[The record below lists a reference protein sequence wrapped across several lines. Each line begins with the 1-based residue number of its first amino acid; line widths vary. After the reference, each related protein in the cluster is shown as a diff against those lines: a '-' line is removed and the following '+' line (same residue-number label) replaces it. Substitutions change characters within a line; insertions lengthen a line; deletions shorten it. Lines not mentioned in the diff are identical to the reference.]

1 MSIIEK
7 AVNWII
13 GIAND
18 NTHGYDQGSRWSPDY
33 DCSSLVI
40 SAWKQ
45 AGVNLTCT
53 YTGNMY
59 ANMVNKGFSDIT
71 SQVNLATGSG
81 LARGDVLLNVSSH
94 TAMYIGNGQICEAT
108 GNENGGI
115 TGGQTGDQTSREIC
129 INSYRNYPWNY
140 VLRYV
145 AEDGGPRETQSGN
158 TTSTDQ
164 DTYTVQA
171 GDSLW
176 AIAEK
181 VYGSGAYYTK
191 LMTLNGLTNSNI
203 MVGQVLKIK
212 SNTQSVS
219 QPAQSTSSTNDL
231 PTLRK
236 GSKGEPV
243 RALQALLI
251 LRGQKLATYG
261 TDGDFGS
268 ETDIALR
275 AYQKLKGLTVD
286 GICGSDDWK
295 TLIEKE

>member
-1 MSIIEK
+1 MSIIEN
-7 AVNWII
+7 AVNWMI

-18 NTHGYDQGSRWSPDY
+18 DTHGYDQGSRWSPDY

-59 ANMVNKGFSDIT
+59 ANMVNKGFSDVT

-81 LARGDVLLNVSSH
+81 LARGDVLLNVASH

-115 TGGQTGDQTSREIC
+115 TGGQTGDQTGREIC

-145 AEDGGPRETQSGN
+145 AEDGGPREGQSEN
-158 TTSTDQ
+158 TISSGG
-164 DTYTVQA
+164 DTYIVQA

-181 VYGSGAYYTK
+181 VYGSGTYYTK
-191 LMTLNGLTNSNI
+191 LMTLNGLTNANI

-212 SNTQSVS
+212 SKSQLTA
-219 QPAQSTSSTNDL
+219 QPAQSTPSTNSL

-251 LRGQKLATYG
+251 LRGQKLVSYG
-261 TDGDFGS
+261 TDGDFGN
-268 ETDIALR
+268 ETEVALR
-275 AYQKLKGLTVD
+275 AYQKMKGLTAD
-286 GICGSDDWK
+286 GICGSDVWK

>member
-13 GIAND
+13 SIAND

-115 TGGQTGDQTSREIC
+115 TGGQTGDQTGREIC

-145 AEDGGPRETQSGN
+145 AEDGGSRETQSGN
-158 TTSTDQ
+158 TTSTNE

-191 LMTLNGLTNSNI
+191 LMTLNGLTNANI

-212 SNTQSVS
+212 SNTQSAS

-243 RALQALLI
+243 RALQALLL

-261 TDGDFGS
+261 ADGDFGS
-268 ETDIALR
+268 ETEIALR

>member
-81 LARGDVLLNVSSH
+81 LVRGDVLLNVSSH

-115 TGGQTGDQTSREIC
+115 TGGQTGDQTGREIC

-145 AEDGGPRETQSGN
+145 AEDSGSRETQSGN
-158 TTSTDQ
+158 TISTNE

-251 LRGQKLATYG
+251 LRGQKLTTYG

-268 ETDIALR
+268 ETEIALR
-275 AYQKLKGLTVD
+275 AYQKLKGLTID

>member
-13 GIAND
+13 SIAND
-18 NTHGYDQGSRWSPDY
+18 NIHGYDQGSRWSPDY

-115 TGGQTGDQTSREIC
+115 TGGQTGDQTGREIC

-145 AEDGGPRETQSGN
+145 AEDSGSRETQSGN
-158 TTSTDQ
+158 ITSTNE

-191 LMTLNGLTNSNI
+191 LMNLNGLTNSNI

-251 LRGQKLATYG
+251 LRGQKLTTYG

-268 ETDIALR
+268 ETEIALR

>member
-1 MSIIEK
+1 MSVIEN
-7 AVNWII
+7 AVSWIM

-115 TGGQTGDQTSREIC
+115 TGGQTGDQTGREIC

-145 AEDGGPRETQSGN
+145 AEDGGPRETQNEN
-158 TTSTDQ
+158 TTSTDG

-181 VYGSGAYYTK
+181 VYGSGSYYTK
-191 LMTLNGLTNSNI
+191 LMTLNGLTNANI

-219 QPAQSTSSTNDL
+219 QPAQSTSSANDL
-231 PTLRK
+231 PNLRK

-243 RALQALLI
+243 RALQTLLI
-251 LRGQKLATYG
+251 LRGQKLTTYG

-268 ETDIALR
+268 ETEIALR

>member
-158 TTSTDQ
+158 TASTDQ

-268 ETDIALR
+268 ETEIALR

-286 GICGSDDWK
+286 GICGSDDWE

>member
-71 SQVNLATGSG
+71 SQVNLASGSG
-81 LARGDVLLNVSSH
+81 LARGDVLLNVANH

-115 TGGQTGDQTSREIC
+115 TGGQTGDQTGREIC

-145 AEDGGPRETQSGN
+145 AEDGGSREAQSGN
-158 TTSTDQ
+158 TTSTNE

-219 QPAQSTSSTNDL
+219 QLAQSTSSTNDL

-261 TDGDFGS
+261 ADGDFGS
-268 ETDIALR
+268 ETEIALR
-275 AYQKLKGLTVD
+275 AYQKLKGLAVD

>member
-115 TGGQTGDQTSREIC
+115 TGGQSGDQTGREIC

-145 AEDGGPRETQSGN
+145 AEDSGSRETQSGN
-158 TTSTDQ
+158 TTSTDE

-212 SNTQSVS
+212 SNTQSES

-251 LRGQKLATYG
+251 LRGQKLTTYG

-268 ETDIALR
+268 ETEIALR
-275 AYQKLKGLTVD
+275 AYQKLKGLTID
-286 GICGSDDWK
+286 GICGSDDWE

>member
-115 TGGQTGDQTSREIC
+115 TGGQTGDQTGREIC

-145 AEDGGPRETQSGN
+145 TEDGGSRETQSGN
-158 TTSTDQ
+158 TTSTDE

-191 LMTLNGLTNSNI
+191 LMTLNGLTNANI

-268 ETDIALR
+268 ETEIALR
-275 AYQKLKGLTVD
+275 AYQKLKGLAVD

>member
-13 GIAND
+13 SIAND
-18 NTHGYDQGSRWSPDY
+18 NAHGYDQGQRWSPDY

-81 LARGDVLLNVSSH
+81 LARGDVLLNVASH

-115 TGGQTGDQTSREIC
+115 TGGQTGDQTGREIC

-158 TTSTDQ
+158 TTSTN

-268 ETDIALR
+268 ETEIALR

>member
-13 GIAND
+13 SIAND

-81 LARGDVLLNVSSH
+81 LARGDVLLNVANH

-115 TGGQTGDQTSREIC
+115 TGGQTGDQTGREIC
-129 INSYRNYPWNY
+129 INGYRNYPWNY

-158 TTSTDQ
+158 TTSTDN

-191 LMTLNGLTNSNI
+191 LMTLNGLTNANI

-219 QPAQSTSSTNDL
+219 QSAQSTSSTNDL

-251 LRGQKLATYG
+251 LRGQKLTTYG
-261 TDGDFGS
+261 ADGDFGS
-268 ETDIALR
+268 ETEIALR
-275 AYQKLKGLTVD
+275 TYQKLKGLTVD

>member
-13 GIAND
+13 SIAND

-115 TGGQTGDQTSREIC
+115 TGGQTGDQTGREIC

-145 AEDGGPRETQSGN
+145 AEDGGSRETQSGN
-158 TTSTDQ
+158 TTSTNE

-251 LRGQKLATYG
+251 LRGQKLTTYG
-261 TDGDFGS
+261 ADGDFGS
-268 ETDIALR
+268 ETEIALR
-275 AYQKLKGLTVD
+275 TYQKLKGLTVD

>member
-13 GIAND
+13 SIAND

-40 SAWKQ
+40 SAWEQ

-115 TGGQTGDQTSREIC
+115 TGGQTGDQTGREIC

-145 AEDGGPRETQSGN
+145 AEDGGSRETQSGN
-158 TTSTDQ
+158 ITSTNE

-212 SNTQSVS
+212 SNAQSAS

-251 LRGQKLATYG
+251 LRGQKLTTYG

>member
-13 GIAND
+13 SIAND

-40 SAWKQ
+40 SAWQQ

-115 TGGQTGDQTSREIC
+115 TGGQTGDQTGREIC

-145 AEDGGPRETQSGN
+145 AEDGGSRETQSGN
-158 TTSTDQ
+158 ITSTNE

-236 GSKGEPV
+236 GNKGEPV

-251 LRGQKLATYG
+251 LRGQKLTTYG

-268 ETDIALR
+268 ETEIALR

>member
-115 TGGQTGDQTSREIC
+115 TGGQTGDQTGREIC

-145 AEDGGPRETQSGN
+145 AEDGGPRETQNEN
-158 TTSTDQ
+158 TTYTDR

-176 AIAEK
+176 STAEK
-181 VYGSGAYYTK
+181 VYGSGTYYTK

-212 SNTQSVS
+212 SNTPSVS

-243 RALQALLI
+243 RALQALLV
-251 LRGQKLATYG
+251 LRGQKLTTYG
-261 TDGDFGS
+261 ADGDFGS
-268 ETDIALR
+268 ETEIALR

-286 GICGSDDWK
+286 GICGSDEWK
-295 TLIEKE
+295 TLIGKE

>member
-115 TGGQTGDQTSREIC
+115 TGGQTGDQTGREIC

-145 AEDGGPRETQSGN
+145 AEDGGSRETQSGN
-158 TTSTDQ
+158 TTSTNE

-191 LMTLNGLTNSNI
+191 LMNLNGLTNSNI

-219 QPAQSTSSTNDL
+219 QPTQSTSSTNDL

-261 TDGDFGS
+261 ADGDFGS
-268 ETDIALR
+268 ETEIALR
-275 AYQKLKGLTVD
+275 AYQKLKGLAVD

>member
-1 MSIIEK
+1 MSIIEN
-7 AVNWII
+7 AVNWIVS
-13 GIAND
+13 IAND
-18 NTHGYDQGSRWSPDY
+18 DTHGYDQGSRWSPDY

-59 ANMVNKGFSDIT
+59 ANMVNKGFSDVT
-71 SQVNLATGSG
+71 SQINLTTGSG
-81 LARGDVLLNVSSH
+81 LARGDVLLNVANH

-115 TGGQTGDQTSREIC
+115 TGGQTGDQTGREIC

-145 AEDGGPRETQSGN
+145 AEDGGSRETQSEN
-158 TTSTDQ
+158 TISTSE
-164 DTYTVQA
+164 DTYVVQA

-181 VYGSGAYYTK
+181 VYGSGTYYTK
-191 LMTLNGLTNSNI
+191 LMTLNGLTNANI

-212 SNTQSVS
+212 SKSQSTA
-219 QPAQSTSSTNDL
+219 QPAQSASSTNGL

-261 TDGDFGS
+261 TDGDFGN
-268 ETDIALR
+268 ETEIALR
-275 AYQKLKGLTVD
+275 AYQKTKGLTAD
-286 GICGSDDWK
+286 GICGSDVWK

>member
-13 GIAND
+13 SIAND

-71 SQVNLATGSG
+71 SRVNLATGSG

-115 TGGQTGDQTSREIC
+115 TGGQTGDQTGREIC

-145 AEDGGPRETQSGN
+145 AEDSGSRETQSGN
-158 TTSTDQ
+158 TTSTDE

-191 LMTLNGLTNSNI
+191 LMTLNGLTNANI

-261 TDGDFGS
+261 ADGDFGS
-268 ETDIALR
+268 ETEIALR
-275 AYQKLKGLTVD
+275 AYQKLKGLAVD
-286 GICGSDDWK
+286 GICGSDDWE

>member
-13 GIAND
+13 SIAND

-115 TGGQTGDQTSREIC
+115 IGGQTGDQTGREIC

-145 AEDGGPRETQSGN
+145 AEDSGSRETQSGN
-158 TTSTDQ
+158 TTSTNG

-191 LMTLNGLTNSNI
+191 LMTLNGLTNANI

-268 ETDIALR
+268 ETEIALR
-275 AYQKLKGLTVD
+275 SYQKLKGLTID

-295 TLIEKE
+295 TLIGKE

>member
-1 MSIIEK
+1 MSIIEN
-7 AVNWII
+7 AVNWIVD
-13 GIAND
+13 IAND
-18 NTHGYDQGSRWSPDY
+18 DTHGYDQGSRWSPDY

-81 LARGDVLLNVSSH
+81 LARGDVLLNVANH

-108 GNENGGI
+108 GNEKGGI
-115 TGGQTGDQTSREIC
+115 TGGQTGDQTGREIC
-129 INSYRNYPWNY
+129 INTYRNYPWNY

-145 AEDGGPRETQSGN
+145 AEDDGSRETQSEN
-158 TTSTDQ
+158 TTSTDG

-181 VYGSGAYYTK
+181 VYGSGSYYTK
-191 LMTLNGLTNSNI
+191 LMTLNGLTNANI
-203 MVGQVLKIK
+203 LVGQVLKIK
-212 SNTQSVS
+212 DKTTTK
-219 QPAQSTSSTNDL
+219 PAQSTSSTNGL
-231 PTLRK
+231 PALRK
-236 GSKGEPV
+236 GNKGEPV

-261 TDGDFGS
+261 TDGDFGN
-268 ETDIALR
+268 ETEIALR
-275 AYQKLKGLTVD
+275 AYQKLKGLTID
-286 GICGSDDWK
+286 GICGSDVWK
-295 TLIEKE
+295 TLIERE

>member
-13 GIAND
+13 SIAND

-115 TGGQTGDQTSREIC
+115 TGGQTGDQTGREIC

-145 AEDGGPRETQSGN
+145 AEDSGSRETQSGN
-158 TTSTDQ
+158 TTSTNE

-181 VYGSGAYYTK
+181 VYGSGAYQTK

-261 TDGDFGS
+261 ADGDFGS
-268 ETDIALR
+268 ETEIALR
-275 AYQKLKGLTVD
+275 AYQKLKGLTID

>member
-59 ANMVNKGFSDIT
+59 ANMVNNGFSDIT

-108 GNENGGI
+108 GNESGGI
-115 TGGQTGDQTSREIC
+115 IGGQTGDQTGREIC

-145 AEDGGPRETQSGN
+145 AEDSGSRETQSGN
-158 TTSTDQ
+158 TTSTNE

-176 AIAEK
+176 SIAEK
-181 VYGSGAYYTK
+181 VYGSGTYYTK

-212 SNTQSVS
+212 SNTQSAS

-251 LRGQKLATYG
+251 LRGQKLTTYG

-268 ETDIALR
+268 ETEIALR

>member
-115 TGGQTGDQTSREIC
+115 TGGQTGDQTGREIC

-145 AEDGGPRETQSGN
+145 AEDSGSRETQSGN
-158 TTSTDQ
+158 TTSTNE

-268 ETDIALR
+268 ETEIALR
-275 AYQKLKGLTVD
+275 AYQKLKALAVD

>member
-13 GIAND
+13 SIAND

-81 LARGDVLLNVSSH
+81 LARGDVLLNVANH

-115 TGGQTGDQTSREIC
+115 TGGQTGDQTGREIC

-145 AEDGGPRETQSGN
+145 AEDGGSRETQSGN
-158 TTSTDQ
+158 VTSTDE
-164 DTYTVQA
+164 DIYTVQA

-243 RALQALLI
+243 RALQTLLI

-261 TDGDFGS
+261 ADGDFGS
-268 ETDIALR
+268 ETEIALR

-286 GICGSDDWK
+286 GICGSDEWK

>member
-13 GIAND
+13 SIAND

-115 TGGQTGDQTSREIC
+115 TGGQTGDQTGREIC

-145 AEDGGPRETQSGN
+145 AEDSGSRETQSGN
-158 TTSTDQ
+158 TTSTD

-191 LMTLNGLTNSNI
+191 LMTLNGLTNANI

-212 SNTQSVS
+212 SNTQSAS

-243 RALQALLI
+243 RALQALLL

-261 TDGDFGS
+261 ADGDFGS
-268 ETDIALR
+268 ETEIALR

>member
-115 TGGQTGDQTSREIC
+115 TGGQTGDQTGREIC
-129 INSYRNYPWNY
+129 INSYRNYPWDY

-145 AEDGGPRETQSGN
+145 AEDSGSRETQSGN
-158 TTSTDQ
+158 TTSTDE

-212 SNTQSVS
+212 SNAQSVS

-251 LRGQKLATYG
+251 LRGQKLTTYG
-261 TDGDFGS
+261 ADGDFGS
-268 ETDIALR
+268 ETEIALR
-275 AYQKLKGLTVD
+275 AYQKLKGLAVD

>member
-13 GIAND
+13 SIAND

-59 ANMVNKGFSDIT
+59 SNMVNKGFSDIT

-81 LARGDVLLNVSSH
+81 LARGDVLLNVASH

-115 TGGQTGDQTSREIC
+115 TGGQTGDQTGREIC

-145 AEDGGPRETQSGN
+145 AEDGGSRETQSGN
-158 TTSTDQ
+158 TTSTNG

-219 QPAQSTSSTNDL
+219 QPTQSTSSTNDL

-251 LRGQKLATYG
+251 LRCQKLATYG
-261 TDGDFGS
+261 ADGDFGS
-268 ETDIALR
+268 ETEIALR

>member
-1 MSIIEK
+1 MSIIEN
-7 AVNWII
+7 AVNWIV

-18 NTHGYDQGSRWSPDY
+18 DTHGYDQGSRWSPDY

-81 LARGDVLLNVSSH
+81 LVRGDVLLNVASH

-115 TGGQTGDQTSREIC
+115 TGGQTGDQTGREIC
-129 INSYRNYPWNY
+129 INTYRNHPWNY

-145 AEDGGPRETQSGN
+145 AEDGGSRETQSEN
-158 TTSTDQ
+158 ATSTGG

-181 VYGSGAYYTK
+181 VYGSGTYYTK
-191 LMTLNGLTNSNI
+191 LMTLNGLTNANI

-212 SNTQSVS
+212 DKTTTKPV
-219 QPAQSTSSTNDL
+219 QSTSSTNSL

-236 GSKGEPV
+236 GSKGESV
-243 RALQALLI
+243 RALQVLLT
-251 LRGQKLATYG
+251 LRGQRLAIYG
-261 TDGDFGS
+261 TDGDFGN
-268 ETDIALR
+268 ETEVALR
-275 AYQKLKGLTVD
+275 AYQKIKGLTAD
-286 GICGSDDWK
+286 GICGSDVWK

>member
-81 LARGDVLLNVSSH
+81 LARGDVLLNVASH

-115 TGGQTGDQTSREIC
+115 TGGQTGDQTGREIC
-129 INSYRNYPWNY
+129 INNYRNYPWNY

-145 AEDGGPRETQSGN
+145 AEDSGSRETQSGN
-158 TTSTDQ
+158 TTSTDN

-176 AIAEK
+176 SIAEK
-181 VYGSGAYYTK
+181 VYGSGTYYTK

-203 MVGQVLKIK
+203 MVDQVLKIK

-243 RALQALLI
+243 RALQTLLI

-261 TDGDFGS
+261 ADGDFGS
-268 ETDIALR
+268 ETEIALR
-275 AYQKLKGLTVD
+275 AYQKLKGLTID

>member
-81 LARGDVLLNVSSH
+81 LARGDVLLNVANH

-115 TGGQTGDQTSREIC
+115 TGGQTGDQTGREIC

-145 AEDGGPRETQSGN
+145 AEDSGSRETQSGN
-158 TTSTDQ
+158 TTSTDE

-181 VYGSGAYYTK
+181 IYGSGAYYTK

-261 TDGDFGS
+261 ADGDFGS
-268 ETDIALR
+268 ETEIALR

-295 TLIEKE
+295 TLIGKE

>member
-81 LARGDVLLNVSSH
+81 LVRGDVLLNVSSH

-108 GNENGGI
+108 GNESGGI
-115 TGGQTGDQTSREIC
+115 IGGQTGDQTGREIC

-145 AEDGGPRETQSGN
+145 AEDGGSRETQSGN
-158 TTSTDQ
+158 TTSTD

-191 LMTLNGLTNSNI
+191 LMALNGLTNSNI

-212 SNTQSVS
+212 GNTQSVS

-261 TDGDFGS
+261 ADGDFGS
-268 ETDIALR
+268 ETEIALR

>member
-13 GIAND
+13 SIAND

-115 TGGQTGDQTSREIC
+115 TGGQTGDQTGREIC

-145 AEDGGPRETQSGN
+145 AEDSGSRETQSEN
-158 TTSTDQ
+158 TISTNE

-191 LMTLNGLTNSNI
+191 LMTLNGLTNANI

-251 LRGQKLATYG
+251 LRGQKLATYRI
-261 TDGDFGS
+261 DGDFGS
-268 ETDIALR
+268 ETEIALR

>member
-1 MSIIEK
+1 MSIIEN
-7 AVNWII
+7 AVNWMVD
-13 GIAND
+13 IAND
-18 NTHGYDQGSRWSPDY
+18 DNHGYDQGSRWSPDY

-59 ANMVNKGFSDIT
+59 ANMMNKGFSDIT

-81 LARGDVLLNVSSH
+81 LARGDVLLNVASH

-115 TGGQTGDQTSREIC
+115 TGGQTGDQTGREIC

-145 AEDGGPRETQSGN
+145 DEDSGSRETQTGN
-158 TTSTDQ
+158 TTSADE

-181 VYGSGAYYTK
+181 VYGSGTYYTK
-191 LMTLNGLTNSNI
+191 LMTLNGLTNANI
-203 MVGQVLKIK
+203 MIGQVLKIK
-212 SNTQSVS
+212 SNTMT
-219 QPAQSTSSTNDL
+219 QPAQSTSNSNSGLSTL
-231 PTLRK
+231 KR

-251 LRGQKLATYG
+251 LRGQKLTTYG
-261 TDGDFGS
+261 ADGDFGG
-268 ETDIALR
+268 ETEIALR
-275 AYQKLKGLTVD
+275 AYQKLKGLTAD
-286 GICGSDDWK
+286 GICGSDVWK

>member
-71 SQVNLATGSG
+71 LQVNLATGSG
-81 LARGDVLLNVSSH
+81 LARGDVLLNVANH

-115 TGGQTGDQTSREIC
+115 TGGQTGDQTGREIC

-145 AEDGGPRETQSGN
+145 AEDSGSRETQSGN
-158 TTSTDQ
+158 TTSTDD

-176 AIAEK
+176 TIAEK

-191 LMTLNGLTNSNI
+191 LMSLNGLTNSNI

-212 SNTQSVS
+212 GNTQSVS

-231 PTLRK
+231 PILRK

-251 LRGQKLATYG
+251 LRGQKLTTYG

-268 ETDIALR
+268 ETEIALR